1 VIEIAGRAVLK
12 AGRDGPVRGGNP
24 WIFSQA
30 IARLE
35 PPAMRAG
42 DLVEV
47 ADSTG
52 LAIGLAHYN
61 PATTIALRML
71 AFDTAIDPANLIRR
85 RLARA
90 LELRNRVVTGETN
103 CYRLLNG
110 DGDGLSGVII
120 DCYGDA
126 AVVQLLTAGADRM
139 RGELVAALGD
149 LIAPRTIIERS
160 QGAVR
165 RQEGLDDRTAV
176 LAGEPIAMAQVIE
189 DGIRL
194 TVDLEHGQ
202 KTGGFLDQR
211 GNRATIREIA
221 REARM
226 LDAYCYAGGFALAAS
241 AGGARQV
248 VGVDSSERAI
258 AAARRNLDL
267 NGYPADRAE
276 FLHGDAARYLAAA
289 ATDRPAGERFD
300 LIVLDPPPLARSLKD
315 AVNAGRLYI
324 DLNALAMRALAPGGS
339 LMTFSCSSHFGGEDF
354 MRAVRIAQIKAGR
367 KMRTI
372 GRLGPGPDH
381 PVLLGHAEGEYL
393 TGVLLADL
401 G

>member
-1 VIEIAGRAVLK
+1 MKIDGRAVLK

-35 PPAMRAG
+35 PSAMRAG

-47 ADSTG
+47 DDSTG

-71 AFDTAIDPANLIRR
+71 AFDTAIEPGDLIHR

-120 DCYGDA
+120 DRYGDA
-126 AVVQLLTAGADRM
+126 VVVQLLTAGADRM

-149 LIAPRTIIERS
+149 QITPRTILERS

-165 RQEGLDDRTAV
+165 RQEGLDDRTGV
-176 LAGEPIAMAQVIE
+176 LAGEPIAVAQVVE

-194 TVDLEHGQ
+194 AVDLEHGQ

-221 REARM
+221 RGARM
-226 LDAYCYAGGFALAAS
+226 LDAYCYTGGFALAAI

-258 AAARRNLDL
+258 AAARRNLAL

-276 FLHGDAARYLAAA
+276 LVHGDAVRYLAAA
-289 ATDRPAGERFD
+289 ATERPAGERFD

-367 KMRTI
+367 KLRTI

>member
-1 VIEIAGRAVLK
+1 MKIAGRAILK

-47 ADSTG
+47 DDSTG

-71 AFDTAIDPANLIRR
+71 AFDSAIEPGDLIVR

-90 LELRNRVVTGETN
+90 FELRNRVVIGETN

-120 DCYGDA
+120 DRYGDA
-126 AVVQLLTAGADRM
+126 VVVQLLTAGADRM
-139 RGELVAALGD
+139 RGELVAALSD

-165 RQEGLDDRTAV
+165 RQEGLEDRTGV
-176 LAGEPIAMAQVIE
+176 LAGEPIAVAQVVE
-189 DGIRL
+189 GGIRL
-194 TVDLEHGQ
+194 AVDLEHGQ

-221 REARM
+221 RGARM
-226 LDAYCYAGGFALAAS
+226 LDAYCYSGGFALAAI

-248 VGVDSSERAI
+248 AGVDSSERAI

-276 FLHGDAARYLAAA
+276 FVHGDAARYLAAA
-289 ATDRPAGERFD
+289 ATERPAGERFD
-300 LIVLDPPPLARSLKD
+300 LIVVDPPPLARSLKD

-324 DLNALAMRALAPGGS
+324 DLNALAMRALAPGGR

-367 KMRTI
+367 KLRTI